1 MARESGKPAVSG
13 RPPAW
18 SGIDANIPNVA
29 RVYDV
34 LLGGRNNF
42 GADRRAAAELL
53 AAVPGAAV
61 AAREN
66 RAFLAR
72 AVRYL
77 CCRVGIRQFLDVGA
91 GLPTGGSVHEIV
103 EGAVPPARVVYA
115 DNDPEVVRQ
124 AEALAGGRLGV
135 EAVHADLRQ
144 PRWLLAQPAV
154 QRQINLAEPVAV
166 LLVAVL
172 HFLRNHDDPWAVVN
186 YLKDQIAPGSY
197 VVVSRVTADH
207 IPVQAAVRA
216 RAAYEGASAPGVAR
230 SRDDI
235 ARFFGGLAMVRP
247 GLVNVSDWRPDH
259 LGPAATGPVLCYA
272 GIGRKSSGGRPR

>member
-1 MARESGKPAVSG
+1 MAAGGNAGITRATAIRPAEPSHDFEIRGLTSPQRTGLDVTV
-13 RPPAW
+13 
-18 SGIDANIPNVA
+18 PNVA

-42 GADRRAAAELL
+42 AADRQVAEKLL

-144 PRWLLAQPAV
+144 PHWLLAQPGV
-154 QRQINLAEPVAV
+154 QRQVNLAEPVAV

-186 YLKDQIAPGSY
+186 YL
-197 VVVSRVTADH
+197 
-207 IPVQAAVRA
+207 
-216 RAAYEGASAPGVAR
+216 
-230 SRDDI
+230 
-235 ARFFGGLAMVRP
+235 
-247 GLVNVSDWRPDH
+247 
-259 LGPAATGPVLCYA
+259 
-272 GIGRKSSGGRPR
+272 